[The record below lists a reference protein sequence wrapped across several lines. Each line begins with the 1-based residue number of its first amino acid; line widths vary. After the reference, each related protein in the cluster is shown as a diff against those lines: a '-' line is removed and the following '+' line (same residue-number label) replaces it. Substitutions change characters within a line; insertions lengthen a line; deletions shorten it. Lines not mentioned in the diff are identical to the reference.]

1 MKEIIT
7 INGLRKEFGTT
18 SILRDISLTINEGEI
33 FGVLGLNG
41 AGKTTLLRCLLNL
54 IKFSRGSIAFR
65 NNPLTQEDIHRYFG
79 YLPED
84 FQPPRNL
91 CAIELLDLLSRTL
104 YKSASVQDCLKQVGL
119 LKEKDKKIRSY
130 SRGMIQRLGLA
141 LTLLKD
147 PDIII
152 LDEPILGLDLIGQRQ
167 AFEILKE
174 LSAKGKTII
183 FSSHLLFHIEKY
195 CNRIGIIHL
204 GALRFTGKIEELLSK
219 HNNASLEEAYLNE
232 VRQV

>member
-219 HNNASLEEAYLNE
+219 HNALRLKKPI
-232 VRQV
+232 